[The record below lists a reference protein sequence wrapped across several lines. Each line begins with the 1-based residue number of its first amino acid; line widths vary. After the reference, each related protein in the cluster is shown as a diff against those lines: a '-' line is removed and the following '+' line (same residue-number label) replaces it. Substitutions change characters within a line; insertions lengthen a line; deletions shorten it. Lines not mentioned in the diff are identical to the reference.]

1 MRNWSD
7 EISEVR
13 VLVPTVPVAKRTG
26 PGQGPFVHIQ
36 TGISNDVILS
46 ARLCSTQFFS
56 DWLDSD
62 SFDNPD
68 DSTLTQL
75 IWVRVEPKVLTQ
87 ILLMIYHSLF
97 NVVKS
102 SWPGGEGAAGCIF
115 VGRFSLQRYSNMQKI
130 RSFSVE
136 LVTQLWLEQLS
147 VESTL
152 AQVTVSVTQ
161 LWLDSAS

>member
-1 MRNWSD
+1 MLNS
-7 EISEVR
+7 
-13 VLVPTVPVAKRTG
+13 
-26 PGQGPFVHIQ
+26 
-36 TGISNDVILS
+36 
-46 ARLCSTQFFS
+46 FFS

-68 DSTLTQL
+68 DSTLIQL

-102 SWPGGEGAAGCIF
+102 SWPVGEGAAGCIF

-136 LVTQLWLEQLS
+136 LMTQLWLEQLS

-152 AQVTVSVTQ
+152 AQVTISVTQ
-161 LWLDSAS
+161 FSDSTQLLKFPTRLKSDSRQSQSEICVRVKSNLTHDSWVQHKPVSVLADTSK